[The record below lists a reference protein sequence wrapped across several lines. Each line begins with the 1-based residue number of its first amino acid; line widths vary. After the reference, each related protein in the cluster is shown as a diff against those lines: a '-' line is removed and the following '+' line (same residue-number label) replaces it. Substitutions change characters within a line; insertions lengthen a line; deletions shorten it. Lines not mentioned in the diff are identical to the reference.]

1 MAGTFRNSSV
11 ASITAG
17 TALAINAPS
26 GLANADFILSLITGN
41 FATVTYTP
49 PSGFSLLDSVMR
61 SVATPE
67 GQGSGVYSKVAS
79 GEGASWTWTASA
91 SDSHGGGVAA
101 WSGIAS
107 IAASNNQQDSAS
119 NASPV
124 TVTFPSVT
132 TTAPN
137 QTVVLLCALD
147 MTAAG
152 TTVWSALPGGYTERA
167 VQGFS
172 LPPYGAVWVA
182 EGVKASAG
190 ATGAQTAVV
199 TLGGGGTS
207 GWISWAIALQ
217 DIAGNAL
224 QESEWHPMELQTN
237 PMTVSLW

>member
-17 TALAINAPS
+17 TALAINAPAS
-26 GLANADFILSLITGN
+26 LTDNDFILSVISGN
-41 FATVTYTP
+41 FPTVTYTA

-91 SDSHGGGVAA
+91 ADSHGGGVAA

-107 IAASNNQQDSAS
+107 IAVSANQQDTAS

-124 TVTFPSVT
+124 TVTFPTVT
-132 TTAPN
+132 TTADN
-137 QTVVLLCALD
+137 QTVILLCALD
-147 MTAAG
+147 MTLTG
-152 TTVWSALPGGYTERA
+152 TTVWSALPAGYTERA

-172 LPPYGAVWVA
+172 FPPYGPVWIA
-182 EGVKASAG
+182 EGTKATAG

-207 GWISWAIALQ
+207 GWMTWTIALT
-217 DIAGNAL
+217 DAVTAGNLA
-224 QESEWHPMELQTN
+224 WITA
-237 PMTVSLW
+237 